1 MKKNLNRYGLIKPF
15 SSLYKPFLVMKI
27 TLMVMMFG
35 FLDLSAISA
44 ISPSGKEP
52 QKLTISGKVT
62 DSQTGEALPG
72 VNIVVKGI
80 TLGAITDIDGKYSI
94 TVPDK
99 DAVLVFSFIGY
110 TSVEMPVSGNT
121 VIDVALESQ
130 LKNLDE
136 IVVTA
141 YGTQKKTS
149 ITGSVSSVKGDL
161 VAAVPVPNISNS
173 IAGNVAGVTMRP
185 NGGQPG
191 YDNPE
196 IFIRGIGTTGSS
208 SPLIIIDNIRRDNI
222 SQLDPSSIESISV
235 LKDAAAVAPYGLG
248 GANGVIL
255 ITTKKGV
262 TGAPTLTFNAYYGW
276 QRPTYYPDLLDAKDY
291 MRLKNEAY
299 LNANPGSPDAE
310 LPFLPSLIADYDNLH
325 ANDPDRYPN
334 SNAKDLV
341 NMVAPLQNYNLQL
354 SGGTEK
360 IKYYGGIG
368 FYKQEGLFDQVNY
381 RRFNYN
387 INLESKVTK
396 TTTVS
401 LSVIS
406 SMERR
411 NDLDPSENAVHM
423 FRSAYKYLPI
433 HNLYYT
439 NGLWGQSS
447 GNSPAAVLNAGGYD
461 RSDLNTVLS
470 TLTIEQ
476 QLPFIK
482 GLSIK
487 GAVSYDSNAGFQK
500 GWHTPWYYWVQDLS
514 TTPYTYEKRINP
526 KEDGSAPS
534 YTFLTQQNSRGQ
546 ATTIQGYINYQR
558 TFGKHEI
565 TGLFVAEE
573 RDNQSSYIMARRNNY
588 VVSIDEINMGSSDK
602 NDFNNG
608 GSSDMGSQIGY
619 VYRVGYIY
627 NNKYMAEASGRY
639 DGHYYFAPGHKW
651 GYFPAFSL
659 GWRISEEKFMDN
671 VDFVNS
677 LKLRGSWGKS
687 GNLAGDPYQ
696 YLSGYNLVGSSY
708 AFGIGRMVPIA
719 YSPQESNPNI
729 TWEVSTKTDIGFEAT
744 LWNSLLTVEADYF
757 YEHRTGML
765 LPPAITVP
773 QEYGLPLADENAG
786 EMKNNGIELT
796 IGSRRELANGL
807 KLGITGNFSYSKNQ
821 MVQVF
826 ETSATY
832 DNLNRRRTGKP
843 YLTPF
848 GYKSLGLFTTKDD
861 INGDGIIN
869 SADGY
874 NITQFGDIHP
884 GDIRYADLKGQNGDP
899 TPDGVI
905 DQNDEVA
912 IGYPRYPLMS
922 YGFTPTADWKGF
934 DLSLF
939 FQGSARASLSIY
951 GFQTVSFR
959 NDNSNSD
966 YEYIYNHWTPEH
978 QDAKYP
984 RADLGPTS
992 NNSQSTDF
1000 WMKNTN
1006 FLRLKTATFGYTLPR
1021 KVLNSM
1027 KISNIRVYFSGQ
1039 NLLTFSNLKFM
1050 DPETGYSDLET
1061 SYPLMKSVTFGLNVT
1076 F

>member
-1 MKKNLNRYGLIKPF
+1 
-15 SSLYKPFLVMKI
+15 MKI
-27 TLMVMMFG
+27 TALILMFG
-35 FLDLSAISA
+35 FLDLPATASRYLNDD
-44 ISPSGKEP
+44 EQ
-52 QKLTISGKVT
+52 QKLTVTGKVT
-62 DSQTGEALPG
+62 DSQTAEALPG
-72 VNIVVKGI
+72 VNIVVKGV
-80 TLGAITDIDGKYSI
+80 TLGATTDIEGKYSI
-94 TVPDK
+94 AVPDK

-110 TSVEMPVSGNT
+110 ASIEMPVAGKT

-136 IVVTA
+136 IVVIG

-149 ITGSVSSVKGDL
+149 VTGSVSSVKGEL
-161 VAAVPVPNISNS
+161 VSKIPVPNISNS
-173 IAGNVAGVTMRP
+173 IAGNVAGVTQRP

-196 IFIRGIGTTGSS
+196 IYIRGVGTTGKNNA
-208 SPLIIIDNIRRDNI
+208 PLVIIDGIRRNNI
-222 SQLDPSSIESISV
+222 SQLDPSSIKSISV

-255 ITTKKGV
+255 ITTKKGA
-262 TGAPTLTFNAYYGW
+262 TGAPTLSFNTYYGW
-276 QRPTYYPDLLDAKDY
+276 QTPTYYPDLLNAKDY
-291 MRLKNEAY
+291 MKLKNEAY
-299 LNANPGSPDAE
+299 LNANPGSPESE
-310 LPFLPSLIADYDNLH
+310 LPFLPATIADYDNLH
-325 ANDPDRYPN
+325 AQDPDRYPN
-334 SNAKDLV
+334 SSARDLV
-341 NMVAPLQNYNLQL
+341 NMVAPVQNYNLQL
-354 SGGTEK
+354 TGGTEK
-360 IKYYGGIG
+360 IKYYAGMGY
-368 FYKQEGLFDQVNY
+368 YKQEGLFDQVNY
-381 RRFNYN
+381 SRFNYN
-387 INLESKVTK
+387 INLETKVTK

-433 HNLYYT
+433 HNLYYS

-461 RSDLNTVLS
+461 RTDLNTVLS
-470 TLTIEQ
+470 TITLEQ

-514 TTPYTYEKRINP
+514 TTPYTYERRINP
-526 KEDGSAPS
+526 REGGDAPA

-546 ATTIQGYINYQR
+546 SVTIQGYLNYQR
-558 TFGKHEI
+558 VFGKHEV
-565 TGLFVAEE
+565 TGLFVAEARE
-573 RDNQSSYIMARRNNY
+573 NQGSFIMARRNNY
-588 VVSIDEINMGSSDK
+588 VVSIDEINMGSSNK
-602 NDFNNG
+602 NDFDNG
-608 GSSDMGSQIGY
+608 GSSNMGTQIGY
-619 VYRVGYIY
+619 VYRVGYMY

-639 DGHYYFAPGHKW
+639 DGHYYFAPGAKW

-659 GWRISEEKFMDN
+659 GWRISEESFMAN
-671 VDFVNS
+671 VNFINN

-696 YLSGYNLVGSSY
+696 YLSGYNLEGSRYDGGSIY
-708 AFGIGRMVPIA
+708 AFGNGTLVPIA
-719 YSPQESNPNI
+719 YSPQEANPNI
-729 TWEVSTKTDIGFEAT
+729 TWEISTKTDVGFEAT
-744 LWNSLLTVEADYF
+744 MWNSLLTVEADLF
-757 YEHRTGML
+757 FEHRTGML

-786 EMKNNGIELT
+786 EMKNHGIEIT
-796 IGSRRELANGL
+796 VGSRRELANGL
-807 KLGITGNFSYSKNQ
+807 KLGLIGNFSYAKNE

-832 DNLNRRRTGKP
+832 DNPNRRRTGRP

-848 GYKSLGLFTTKDD
+848 GYQSMGLFTTKDD
-861 INGDGIIN
+861 KNSDGVIN
-869 SADGY
+869 SEDGY

-884 GDIRYADLKGQNGDP
+884 GDIRYADLRGQNGDL

-905 DQNDEVA
+905 DPNDEVA

-939 FQGSARASLSIY
+939 FQGSARASISTY

-966 YEYIYNHWTPEH
+966 YEYVNNHWTPEH
-978 QDAKYP
+978 ENAKYP

-1006 FLRLKTATFGYTLPR
+1006 FLRLKTATLGYTLPKR
-1021 KVLNSM
+1021 VLNAM
-1027 KISNIRVYFSGQ
+1027 KITSIRVYFSGQ
-1039 NLLTFSNLKFM
+1039 NMLTFSNLKFM

-1061 SYPLMKSVTFGLNVT
+1061 SYPLMKTYTFGANIT